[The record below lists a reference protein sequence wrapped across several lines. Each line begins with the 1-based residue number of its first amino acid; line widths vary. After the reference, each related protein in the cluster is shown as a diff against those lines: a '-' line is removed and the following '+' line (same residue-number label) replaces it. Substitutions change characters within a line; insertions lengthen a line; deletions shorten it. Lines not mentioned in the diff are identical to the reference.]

1 MDGGP
6 YRPQR
11 PVERRAVTRPTST
24 QRQPE
29 ELEIIDDEPPKA
41 THHRP
46 APIHQPLKKEKSL
59 RKFILPIVS
68 LVIVLLIGV
77 IGWLVFSQ
85 SKGSAGAPEIDSGKY
100 QAVFFTNGQVYF
112 GKLNSS
118 NTDYMNL
125 TDIYYLQNQST
136 EQAAEGQ
143 NPQETATE
151 QNGVQLIKLGDE
163 IHGPEDK
170 MIISKDQVLF
180 YENLKTDGKVA
191 KSIEQYKAS
200 K

>member
-11 PVERRAVTRPTST
+11 PVDRRAVTRPAAT

-29 ELEIIDDEPPKA
+29 ELEIIDDEPKVV
-41 THHRP
+41 HRP
-46 APIHQPLKKEKSL
+46 TPVHHAPKKEKSL
-59 RKFILPIVS
+59 KKFILPI
-68 LVIVLLIGV
+68 IALLIVIIIGL
-77 IGWLVFSQ
+77 IGWMVFSKSQ
-85 SKGSAGAPEIDSGKY
+85 ASSGPAIDTGKY

-112 GKLNSS
+112 GKLSSVNSE
-118 NTDYMNL
+118 YMSL
-125 TDIYYLQNQST
+125 TDIYYLQTQASEST
-136 EQAAEGQ
+136 EAK
-143 NPQETATE
+143 NPQETATD

-170 MIISKDQVLF
+170 MVISKEQMLF

-191 KSIEQYKAS
+191 KSIDQYKS
-200 K
+200 SNK